1 MSAKATTLKVSKH
14 TDLTGTSTGYKVFAV
29 IVLILVALF
38 FLFPLYWIA
47 TGSFKPI
54 LEITS
59 RTPVWFPQNPT
70 LDNYTKLQQSRLALA
85 V

>member
-47 TGSFKPI
+47 TGCLISCSSPPWLCF
-54 LEITS
+54 
-59 RTPVWFPQNPT
+59 
-70 LDNYTKLQQSRLALA
+70 
-85 V
+85 

>member
-38 FLFPLYWIA
+38 FLFPLYWIC
-47 TGSFKPI
+47 
-54 LEITS
+54 LLYTS
-59 RTPVWFPQNPT
+59 PSPR
-70 LDNYTKLQQSRLALA
+70 DCS
-85 V
+85 